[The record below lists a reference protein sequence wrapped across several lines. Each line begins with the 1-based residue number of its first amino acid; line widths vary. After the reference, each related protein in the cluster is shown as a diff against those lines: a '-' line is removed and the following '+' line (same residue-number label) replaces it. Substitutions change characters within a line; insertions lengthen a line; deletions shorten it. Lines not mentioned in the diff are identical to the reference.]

1 MMVENN
7 YPVIIVLYFQSDL
20 INIMFKNYLKTAW
33 RNIIRTIGYSTLNV
47 VGLAIGMAV
56 ALLIGLWVYN
66 QYSYDKFLPEYQSA
80 YRVQRN
86 FDSNG
91 DTLTFRSTSLKL
103 VEALRNQVPEIEYV
117 AEGAL
122 YAQYGLLAGE
132 KKLFPVGA
140 IAGTDFLKILQYP
153 FVEGDVNTAFTDAY
167 SIVITQTTAK
177 ALFGN
182 DDPMNKIVRFN
193 NADNLKVTG
202 VLKDIPANATIN
214 FNFVVPS
221 TYIYQ
226 KSPQNKADGESSF
239 GNNNLETFVKL
250 KPEITYAQVAPK
262 IRNIEHTE
270 KGSINAMSSYVT
282 LQPVERWHLYS
293 NYVNGQD
300 TAGFLAYINMF
311 SIIGL
316 LVLIIAGINFINLTT
331 ARSEKRAKEVGVRK
345 AIGSQR
351 KDLIIQFLSEAF
363 LLTIIA
369 FVFSLLF
376 VQLALPAFNTL
387 TETHISIP
395 FSNGYFWLLMVGCV
409 LLTAL
414 LAGSRP
420 AFYLSSFNAVKVLK
434 GTMQT
439 GRSSSL
445 SRRVLVVIQF
455 SCSIALIIS
464 TVIIYQQV
472 NYAKDRPA
480 GYDLNRLMSTYMNDD
495 LSKNYTAIKNELIQE
510 GIVESVTTATSPATD
525 IWWHTDVDAWPGKT
539 AGETVEMG
547 NIFVSEDYFKTVGM
561 NIKEGRNFSG
571 SYDSTSVIFNE
582 AAIKTLRIKN
592 PVGQKI
598 TYGDKQYTIA
608 GVVKDA
614 LMISPFSTADP
625 TMFYCFPGT
634 QNVML
639 YKLSPN
645 IKTQDAITQ
654 LTAIFNKYEPAYP
667 YDYSFADA
675 NYASKFKLETL
686 IGKLA
691 GLFAGLAIFISCLG
705 LFGLAAYVA
714 ERRTKEIGIH
724 KVLGASVS
732 QVWMLLSKD
741 FIVLVFLSCVIASPV
756 AYYFLY
762 EWLQKYDY
770 RINIGAGV
778 FIISA
783 VIAIVI
789 TILTVSFQAI
799 KAAVANP
806 VKSLRTE

>member
-1 MMVENN
+1 
-7 YPVIIVLYFQSDL
+7 
-20 INIMFKNYLKTAW
+20 MFKNYFKTAW

-66 QYSYDKFLPEYQSA
+66 QYSYDRFLPEYQSA

-103 VEALRNQVPEIEYV
+103 VEALRNQVPEIQYT
-117 AEGAL
+117 AEAQL
-122 YAQYGLLAGE
+122 YGQHGLMVGD
-132 KKLFPVGA
+132 KKLYPVGA

-153 FVEGDVNTAFTDAY
+153 FVEGNVNTAFKDAY
-167 SIVITQTTAK
+167 SIVITQKMAK
-177 ALFGN
+177 TLFGN
-182 DDPMNKIVRFN
+182 EAPMNKMVRFDN
-193 NADNLKVTG
+193 TDNLKVTG
-202 VLKDIPANATIN
+202 VLKDIPSNATVD

-221 TYIYQ
+221 TYAYQ
-226 KSPQNKADGESSF
+226 KNPSIKSDGESSF

-250 KPEITYAQVAPK
+250 KPGIAYAQVAPK

-270 KGSINAMSSYVT
+270 KGNTNAMNSYVT
-282 LQPVERWHLYS
+282 LQPIESWHLYS
-293 NYVNGQD
+293 NYVNGKD
-300 TAGFLAYINMF
+300 TAGFLVYVNMF

-316 LVLIIAGINFINLTT
+316 LVLIIACINFINLTT
-331 ARSEKRAKEVGVRK
+331 ARSEKKAKEVGVRK
-345 AIGSQR
+345 AIGSQQ

-363 LLTIIA
+363 LLTVIA

-376 VQLALPAFNTL
+376 VQLALPSFDTL
-387 TETHISIP
+387 TQTHISIP
-395 FSNGYFWLLMVGCV
+395 YSNGYFWLLMIGCI

-420 AFYLSSFNAVKVLK
+420 AFYLSSFNPVKVLK
-434 GTMQT
+434 GTMHT
-439 GRSSSL
+439 GKSSSL
-445 SRRVLVVIQF
+445 SRRILVVIQF

-472 NYAKDRPA
+472 NYAKDRPT

-495 LSKNYTAIKNELIQE
+495 LNKNFIALKDELIAK
-510 GIVESVTTATSPATD
+510 GIVSSVTTATSPATD
-525 IWWHTDVDAWPGKT
+525 IWWHTDIDAWPGKN

-561 NIKEGRNFSG
+561 DIKEGRNFSG
-571 SYDSTSVIFNE
+571 ANDSTSVIFNE
-582 AAIKTLRIKN
+582 AAIKRLRIKN

-598 TYGDKQYTIA
+598 TYGGKQYTIA

-614 LMISPFSTADP
+614 LMISPFSAADP

-634 QNVML
+634 QSVML

-645 IKTQDAITQ
+645 IKTHDAITQ
-654 LTAIFNKYEPAYP
+654 LTSIFNKYDPAYP

-675 NYASKFKLETL
+675 DYASKFKLETL

-714 ERRTKEIGIH
+714 EQRTKEIGIR

-741 FIVLVFLSCVIASPV
+741 FIVLVFLSCVIASPI
-756 AYYFLY
+756 AYYFLHD
-762 EWLQKYDY
+762 WLMNYNY

-778 FIISA
+778 FILSA
-783 VIAIVI
+783 LLAIVI
-789 TILTVSFQAI
+789 TVITISFQAI
-799 KAAVANP
+799 KAALANP
-806 VKSLRTE
+806 VDSLRSE